1 MASLVGELWRRTAG
15 RLPGTTAPSRVEE
28 ATAHQSPGSTEAEEP
43 REPAVPQAPLRLTR
57 HFALICGVALAA
69 AAVLLS
75 FLFAFI
81 ATNELVASAE
91 RNNVAMTGLFQGGL
105 LRTAPRFANGLMAEL
120 QSPGGLEA
128 MRAEVVALMSG
139 SPVVKVK
146 IYDTRGKTVFST
158 EPGQIGKDNSDDEGV
173 VSALAGKVDSELTYR
188 DTYSSFESTVEHA
201 DLLSSYI
208 PLRQGASD
216 GTPNGVFEIY
226 SDVSANVALITHAQ
240 ILLTSGVVLVFALV
254 YGGLVWAVSRSDSAI
269 HRQHEQ
275 AVALALE
282 TLGRMT
288 AGLAHDF
295 NNLLGV
301 VVGHLD
307 LLAEK
312 LPEGDSAAAAQVRT
326 ATDAALR
333 CSQIVHSLL
342 TVARRQAMAVQPC
355 DMNQLVAEMLPLLR
369 TSAGPAVSIRCDP
382 APGRLVARMDAAG
395 FGNVVLNLVINA
407 RDAMK
412 NRAMAE
418 VTLRTHRRLLQTGEN
433 PRLAAGGYA
442 LLEVA
447 DTGQGMSPEVIKR
460 AFEPFFT
467 TKGRNEG
474 TGLGLAMVRG
484 YADQLQGAAAIESKP
499 GVGTTVRIY
508 LPLDP
513 GDDPAATA

>member
-1 MASLVGELWRRTAG
+1 MPV
-15 RLPGTTAPSRVEE
+15 
-28 ATAHQSPGSTEAEEP
+28 
-43 REPAVPQAPLRLTR
+43 RLTR
-57 HFALICGVALAA
+57 HFALISGVALAVA
-69 AAVLLS
+69 AALLS
-75 FLFAFI
+75 VLFAFI

-91 RNNVAMTGLFQGGL
+91 RNNIAVTGLFQGAL
-105 LRTAPRFANGLMAEL
+105 LRTAPRFANGLIAEL
-120 QSPGGLEA
+120 GSPGGLEA
-128 MRAEVVALMSG
+128 MRAQVVALMSG

-146 IYDTRGKTVFST
+146 IYDARGLTAFST
-158 EPGQIGKDNSDDEGV
+158 EPGQIGEDKSDDEGV
-173 VSALAGKVDSELTYR
+173 VSALAGKVASELTYR

-208 PLRQGASD
+208 PLRLGAP
-216 GTPNGVFEIY
+216 GGKTNGVFEIY
-226 SDVSANVALITHAQ
+226 SDVSGNVALITRAQ
-240 ILLTSGVVLVFALV
+240 ILLTSGVVVVFALV
-254 YGGLVWAVSRSDSAI
+254 YGGLVWVVSRSDSTI

-275 AVALALE
+275 AVALALDA
-282 TLGRMT
+282 LGRMT

-312 LPEGDSAAAAQVRT
+312 LPEGDQEAATRVRT
-326 ATDAALR
+326 ATDAVLR
-333 CSQIVHSLL
+333 CAQIVHSLL

-355 DMNQLVAEMLPLLR
+355 DMNQLVSEMLPLLR
-369 TSAGPAVSIRCDP
+369 TSVGPAVSIRCDP
-382 APGRLVARMDAAG
+382 ASGRLIARMDAGG

-412 NRAMAE
+412 NRSMGE
-418 VTLRTHRRLLQTGEN
+418 VTLRTRRRLVQAGEN
-433 PRLAAGGYA
+433 PRLAAGDYA

-447 DTGQGMSPEVIKR
+447 DTGQGMSPEVVKR

-484 YADQLQGAAAIESKP
+484 YAEQLQGAADIESKP
-499 GVGTTVRIY
+499 GVGTTVRMY

-513 GDDPAATA
+513 GDEPEAATEGG